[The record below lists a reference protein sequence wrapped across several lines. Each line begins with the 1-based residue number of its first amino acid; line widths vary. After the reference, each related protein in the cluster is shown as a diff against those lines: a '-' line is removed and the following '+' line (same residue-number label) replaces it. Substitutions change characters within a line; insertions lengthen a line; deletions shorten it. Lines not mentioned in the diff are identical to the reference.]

1 MKMKFKIWTLSL
13 FLFMTCA
20 TQAQKANYNVGDIMK
35 NFSLTSDNG
44 KTWESKKVMGKK
56 NLVIYFYPGAMTGG
70 CTKQA
75 CAYRDSKDQF
85 SSQETEVI
93 GISGDSA
100 KNLDLFKRA
109 HNLNF
114 TLLSDP
120 DGSIAAEF
128 GVPVRHGQKSI
139 IREIDGVQY
148 SLSRS
153 ITTAR
158 WTFII
163 DKNGKVAYISTDVKA
178 AEDSKTVLEVLKK
191 LN

>member
-1 MKMKFKIWTLSL
+1 
-13 FLFMTCA
+13 
-20 TQAQKANYNVGDIMK
+20 MK
-35 NFSLTSDNG
+35 NFELTSDNG
-44 KTWESKKVMGKK
+44 TTWKSKDVIGKK
-56 NLVIYFYPGAMTGG
+56 KLVIYFYPAAMTGG

-85 SSQETEVI
+85 TSQETEVI

-120 DGSIAAEF
+120 DGNIAAEF
-128 GVPVRHGQKSI
+128 GVPVRQGEKSI
-139 IREIDGVQY
+139 LREIDGVQH

-163 DKNGKVAYISTDVKA
+163 DKNRKVAYISTEVKA
-178 AEDSKTVLEVLKK
+178 AEDSKIVLEVLKK
-191 LN
+191 LD